1 MFTAAMIRKHIF
13 NLPQGVIFSTRE
25 LLIYGTRAAV
35 DQTLYRLVNVG
46 KIIRLA
52 RGLFIRFFH
61 GMTLPSLTEIAKHK
75 AKAFGRQI
83 ICHGRDAAK
92 ALGLV
97 NSGKDKKG
105 NIFAVSG
112 RSSTFR
118 AGDRVVRLEGT
129 SPRKMVLG
137 ESKIGAMIRALWHA
151 GKENLRENIE
161 IATSELR
168 HEERRQLRQSVG
180 AMPDWIGCFAFS
192 NLNYSNKTHFR

>member
-35 DQTLYRLVNVG
+35 DQTLYRLVNIG

-61 GMTLPSLTEIAKHK
+61 GMPSPSLAEIAKHK

-83 ICHGRDAAK
+83 ISHGRDAAK

-97 NSGKDKKG
+97 SSAKRKRGS
-105 NIFAVSG
+105 IFAVSG
-112 RSSTFR
+112 RSSKFR
-118 AGDRVVRLEGT
+118 AGDRVIRLEGT
-129 SPRKMVLG
+129 SPRKMAFG
-137 ESKIGAMIRALWHA
+137 ESRIGIMIRAMWHA
-151 GKENLRENIE
+151 GKESLRENIE

-168 HEERRQLRQSVG
+168 HEERQQLRLSVG
-180 AMPDWIGCFAFS
+180 TMPDWMKRQLS
-192 NLNYSNKTHFR
+192 